1 MMKKKSKAKQ
11 INLRDRQEV
20 LALMKILYG
29 NDEVKDDQTH
39 INTHR
44 EPGTKVASK
53 VVEPSPTT

>member
-1 MMKKKSKAKQ
+1 MKKKSKVQ
-11 INLRDRQEV
+11 PVNLRDRQEV
-20 LALMKILYG
+20 MALMKILYG

-53 VVEPSPTT
+53 VVEPSSTT